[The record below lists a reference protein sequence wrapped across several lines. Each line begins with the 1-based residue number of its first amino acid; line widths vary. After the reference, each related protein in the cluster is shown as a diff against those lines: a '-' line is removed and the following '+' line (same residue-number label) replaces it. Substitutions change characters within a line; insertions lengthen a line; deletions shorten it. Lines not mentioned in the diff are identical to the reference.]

1 MSKTKRTS
9 TTQARRQD
17 LGRKLR
23 MLRKEKGLT
32 GQALARRL
40 GVSQATVSKVET
52 GAQMVDI
59 GFLLKF
65 ATLLKLSRSEA
76 GQLVSDARL
85 LSPRT
90 GAVEFAE
97 VIPFDYLRRD
107 EAGKRQRSAAKIE
120 NAASQIREFSPSL
133 VPGLLQT
140 ADYARHAIRVSGIT
154 RANEIERGVKARLA
168 RQASLK
174 KKKSFIFV
182 LAENALRAQTG
193 PVSVMRKQLRQLRKI
208 SARRNVTIGLIPWHV
223 RLPVWLP
230 PNFALFDDRLAYVEL
245 PHGELSMTAESDV
258 RIYLG
263 LFEELQKAAVYGDA
277 FHGSLD
283 RLEADIAR
291 LAEFQVG
298 PSPTLS

>member
-1 MSKTKRTS
+1 MSPTKRTP
-9 TTQARRQD
+9 TAKARRQD

-23 MLRKEKGLT
+23 TLRKDKGLT
-32 GQALARRL
+32 GQELARKL

-52 GAQMVDI
+52 GAQQVDI

-65 ATLLKLSRSEA
+65 ATLLKLSRHEA
-76 GQLVSDARL
+76 GQLVSDAKL

-90 GAVEFAE
+90 GVVEFAE

-107 EAGKRQRSAAKIE
+107 EAGKRQRAAAKIE
-120 NAASQIREFSPSL
+120 NAASGIREFSPSL

-140 ADYARHAIRVSGIT
+140 ADYARHAIRVSGIS
-154 RANEIERGVKARLA
+154 RAHEVGRGVKARLA

-174 KKKSFIFV
+174 KKKAFLFV
-182 LAENALRAQTG
+182 ITENALRSQIG
-193 PVSVMRKQLRQLRKI
+193 PVSVILKQLRHLRKV
-208 SARRNVTIGLIPWHV
+208 SARSNITIGLIPWHT

-245 PHGELSMTAESDV
+245 PHGELSMSAAPEV
-258 RIYLG
+258 QIYLS
-263 LFEELQKAAVYGDA
+263 LFEELQKVAVYGDA
-277 FHGSLD
+277 LHGSLD
-283 RLEADIAR
+283 RLEADMDR

-298 PSPTLS
+298 PSPTLR